1 MHREVISIFRNMQN
15 STLVLVC
22 FCGWRFAEI
31 GEARQLGLRHK
42 NIKFSGSALSVQN
55 VSYCQC
61 SQIISVDWFIYLFIY
76 LLNLSIHNPRQSSLN
91 LSSRHHSYFGM
102 QKAHSCRTEPRWKM
116 SKVISLTKAAN
127 DSYTTV
133 IKFQAFDYHLLSK
146 LYNFSHLWF
155 IDGFV
160 QFLYQWK

>member
-61 SQIISVDWFIYLFIY
+61 SQIISVDWC
-76 LLNLSIHNPRQSSLN
+76 PRQSSLN